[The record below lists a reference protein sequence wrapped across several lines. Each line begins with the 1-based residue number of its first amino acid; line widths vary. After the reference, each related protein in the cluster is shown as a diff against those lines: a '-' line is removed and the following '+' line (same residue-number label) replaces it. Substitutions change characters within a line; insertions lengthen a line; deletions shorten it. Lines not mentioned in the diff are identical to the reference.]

1 MQYVGR
7 LHWPHPGKTEVRI
20 CDYVDR
26 EVSILARMF
35 EKRPRGY
42 RALDY
47 AHGSAPLTRDE
58 MDNEALASSDMPA
71 TAGASD

>member
-26 EVSILARMF
+26 EVSMLARMF
-35 EKRPRGY
+35 EKRSRGY
-42 RALDY
+42 RTLDY
-47 AHGSAPLTRDE
+47 AHGSA
-58 MDNEALASSDMPA
+58 
-71 TAGASD
+71 